1 MIGCVELSIPQWLWG
16 IKSAQKTKQYGI
28 CEGIYN
34 LNNRLPALDV
44 MITVG

>member
-1 MIGCVELSIPQWLWG
+1 MIGCVELSIPQWLWR

-44 MITVG
+44 MS